1 VKRERI
7 RCLISIAEASFS
19 VNGHLRRLR
28 GILKIVFQL
37 ELLSAGASP
46 QVREP
51 DNLRTFVS
59 SPLIWFSDMGFKND
73 RERQSSQIVSR
84 AKLAVSK
91 S

>member
-7 RCLISIAEASFS
+7 RCLISIAEPSFS
-19 VNGHLRRLR
+19 VHCHLRRLR

-59 SPLIWFSDMGFKND
+59 SPLFEVKF
-73 RERQSSQIVSR
+73 SR
-84 AKLAVSK
+84 AI
-91 S
+91 